1 MTASAILFV
10 STAPLFR
17 VDGDTKGALARDLL
31 DLSVVHTTMG
41 LATLEATFQ
50 ASGPDGDD
58 SDRLAYL
65 DGAIIDFGKE
75 IQVSIGA
82 TGHEAVVFTGAVS
95 AIEARFAD
103 HLTPRVVV
111 FAEDALGKLRLTRRT
126 RTYEKCSDADVA
138 RQLADEHGL
147 TADCSAEGPTYDR
160 VQQWQQS
167 DLAFLRDRA
176 RLVQAEIWVDDDGL
190 HFVSR
195 GQRKGTEVQL
205 DEQRDLTSADLRAD
219 LAHQRTNVVV
229 SGYDASSREVISEEV
244 GVEVV
249 KAEVST
255 GRTGAD
261 VLQAAF
267 GEYAATRARDVPLTT
282 EEAHAWG
289 KAEMLRRA
297 RQFVTAQVITN
308 GNPDLMVGSK
318 VTLVGVGKP
327 FDGDGY
333 YCTRVVHTYDLDA
346 GHRTHATL
354 ERATVRL

>member
-1 MTASAILFV
+1 MTDVLSTV
-10 STAPLFR
+10 TAPLFR
-17 VDGDTKGALARDLL
+17 VDGETSGALARDIL
-31 DLSVVHTTMG
+31 DLSVVHSTMG

-50 ASGPDGDD
+50 ASGPGGDN

-65 DGAIIDFGKE
+65 DGVVVDFGKE
-75 IQVSIGA
+75 IQVSLGA
-82 TGHEAVVFTGAVS
+82 NGHEAIVFTGTVS

-126 RTYEKCSDADVA
+126 RTYEKCSDAHVA

-147 TADCSAEGPTYDR
+147 TADCTAEGPTYDR

-176 RLVQAEIWVDDDGL
+176 RLIQAEIWVDDDGL

-195 GQRKGTEVQL
+195 GQRNGTDVEL
-205 DEQRDLTSADLRAD
+205 DGLHDIISADLRAD
-219 LAHQRTNVVV
+219 LAHQRTSVVV
-229 SGYDASSREVISEEV
+229 SGYDAQSREVINEEV
-244 GVEVV
+244 GSEVV
-249 KAEVST
+249 QAEVST
-255 GRTGAD
+255 GRTGPD
-261 VLQAAF
+261 IMRAAL
-267 GEYAATRARDVPLTT
+267 GEHAATRARDVPLTA
-282 EEAHAWG
+282 EEAYAWG

-297 RQFVTAQVITN
+297 RQFVTARVVTN

-318 VTLVGVGKP
+318 VTLDGVGKP

-333 YCTRVVHTYDLDA
+333 YCTRVVHTYDLDKA
-346 GHRTHATL
+346 HRTHADL
-354 ERATVRL
+354 ERATVRS